1 MSRRCPQPKSRRRCS
16 SRRRRCSFRGDRKSD
31 RQAARC
37 GGDSAGDRL
46 LTDIISIL
54 SGAVVF
60 AMPETGA
67 LVLLALIAPFALIG
81 SISEIVVTI
90 GGEKLIERDL
100 KAMFAPRPQRLA
112 TSDVGGYA
120 EDAR

>member
-1 MSRRCPQPKSRRRCS
+1 
-16 SRRRRCSFRGDRKSD
+16 
-31 RQAARC
+31 
-37 GGDSAGDRL
+37 
-46 LTDIISIL
+46 
-54 SGAVVF
+54 VVF

-81 SISEIVVTI
+81 SISEIVVTL
-90 GGEKLIERDL
+90 GGERLIERDL
-100 KAMFAPRPQRLA
+100 KAMFAPKPQRLA